1 MSPAQRTMLFS
12 MFNRAC
18 QAANLTG
25 SIARDQYREQL
36 TIKVC
41 GKVISWNDFNNQQID
56 GMKAEILAIL
66 RPADLDAQ
74 LAQIAMPRTRLL
86 YSIDKQFGV
95 NYATKVALDK
105 FGVTDITRLSDEQLD
120 QLHITLINRKRSK
133 ARKTKQREPVEEPF

>member
-41 GKVISWNDFNNQQID
+41 GRVISWNDFNNQQID
-56 GMKAEILAIL
+56 GMKAELLAIL

-74 LAQIAMPRTRLL
+74 LAQINQPRKRLIHAINQYPGAL
-86 YSIDKQFGV
+86 SKSISIDKFGH
-95 NYATKVALDK
+95 ADPA
-105 FGVTDITRLSDEQLD
+105 RLTETQLD